1 MTINAKLCTCIGEYV
16 KKKYFFLSQSNSL
29 YIQVYILFNMKKK
42 SSLESL
48 YLFPFLF
55 LNQFLLHGKLY
66 LLKLTKSKTSWF
78 FFFIAHIENKY
89 KSAYVC
95 TVSLQIKIVILI
107 FFFYFEM
114 KNIFMHG

>member
-1 MTINAKLCTCIGEYV
+1 MYV
-16 KKKYFFLSQSNSL
+16 YDNQCKTLHVYRRVCKKKNFFLSQSNSF
-29 YIQVYILFNMKKK
+29 YIQVYILFNMKKNHH
-42 SSLESL
+42 LRV

-55 LNQFLLHGKLY
+55 FIQFLLHGKLY

-95 TVSLQIKIVILI
+95 IPSPSK
-107 FFFYFEM
+107 
-114 KNIFMHG
+114 